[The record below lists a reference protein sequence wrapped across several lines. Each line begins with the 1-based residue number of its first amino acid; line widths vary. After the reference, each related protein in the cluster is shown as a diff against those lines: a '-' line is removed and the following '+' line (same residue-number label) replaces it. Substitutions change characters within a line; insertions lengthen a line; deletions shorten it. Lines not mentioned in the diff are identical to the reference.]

1 MKGEILKMNKL
12 ELETFSSFDPSL
24 DFLDDIMTPEEVE
37 AARQKT
43 IEMYNNFTD
52 DDWKAMGDNY

>member
-1 MKGEILKMNKL
+1 MNKL